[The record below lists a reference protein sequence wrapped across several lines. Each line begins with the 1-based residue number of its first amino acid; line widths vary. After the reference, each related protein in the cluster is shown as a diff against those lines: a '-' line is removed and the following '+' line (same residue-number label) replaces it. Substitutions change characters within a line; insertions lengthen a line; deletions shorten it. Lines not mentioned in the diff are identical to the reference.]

1 MGINWVGIERGY
13 KAFKENEERKE
24 DRAYRRKQ
32 QERLDEEFKEGKFLR
47 RSKTLLDYLGPR
59 GSSISVDS
67 AKFAEIKRAV
77 GDVEGAN
84 DYLAKLAA
92 SPYAVDTVHAALKA
106 RQDATETE
114 LTGQELLDNVVLI
127 AENYGTE
134 SWKKQYEEGRSIYEI
149 LLQDPEKLLDDEY
162 YTGVLGRIGALDDV
176 VKPTVGVQITPGFT
190 SKLTEEMMKLQVK
203 QFDDALEM
211 YANNLKDQG
220 VQGEFDNELDTALAA
235 FEEGS
240 KTKLRKSL
248 GPIVLYQLQQQG
260 DRLWKP
266 GLSGNL
272 KPFTIESEEIQNL
285 KQAAQTSARQEAIR
299 KFDEIYGPGSAEI
312 ILGM

>member
-1 MGINWVGIERGY
+1 MGFWQGVDTGY
-13 KAFKENEERKE
+13 QRALERKE
-24 DRAYRRKQ
+24 REEDREYRRKQ
-32 QERLDEEFKEGKFLR
+32 QDRLDEEFRESKFLR

-59 GSSISVDS
+59 GSRISVDS
-67 AKFAEIKRAV
+67 AKFAEIKRAI
-77 GDVEGAN
+77 GDIEGAN

-134 SWKKQYEEGRSIYEI
+134 NWKKQYEEGRSIYEI

-162 YTGVLGRIGALDDV
+162 YTGILGRIGALDDV

-190 SKLTEEMMKLQVK
+190 SKLTTEMMKLQVS

-220 VQGEFDNELDTALAA
+220 VQGEFNNKLDKALYA
-235 FEEGS
+235 FQDGS
-240 KTKLRKSL
+240 KTQLRQFL
-248 GPIVLYQLQQQG
+248 GPIVLYQLLQQG

-272 KPFTIESEEIQNL
+272 KPFMLENEDIQKL
-285 KQAAQTSARQEAIR
+285 KQAAETDRREEAIQDFDL
-299 KFDEIYGPGSAEI
+299 KFGPGSAEI

>member
-1 MGINWVGIERGY
+1 MGMWAGIERGY
-13 KAFKENEERKE
+13 ATHEAKQADREDREYKRRREERLE
-24 DRAYRRKQ
+24 
-32 QERLDEEFKEGKFLR
+32 EEFNESKFLR

-59 GSSISVDS
+59 GSRISVDS
-67 AKFAEIKRAV
+67 AKFAEIKRAI
-77 GDVEGAN
+77 GDIEGAN
-84 DYLAKLAA
+84 DYLAKLAV

-106 RQDATETE
+106 RQDATQTE

-134 SWKKQYEEGRSIYEI
+134 NWKKQYEEGRNIYEI

-162 YTGVLGRIGALDDV
+162 YTGILGRIGALDDV

-190 SKLTEEMMKLQVK
+190 SKLTVPIRKQQVE
-203 QFDDALEM
+203 QFDNALEL

-220 VQGEFDNELDTALAA
+220 VQGEFDPKLDKALEA
-235 FEEGS
+235 FKDGS
-240 KTKLRKSL
+240 KTELRKFL
-248 GPIVLYQLQQQG
+248 GPIVLHQLIQSG
-260 DRLWKP
+260 DSLWKP
-266 GLSGNL
+266 GLSGIL
-272 KPFTIESEEIQNL
+272 KPFTLESEEIQNL
-285 KQAAQTSARQEAIR
+285 KQAAETSAREEAIR

>member
-1 MGINWVGIERGY
+1 MVNWVGIQQGY
-13 KAFKENEERKE
+13 AAFKEAEERKE
-24 DRAYRRKQ
+24 DRAYKRKQ
-32 QERLDEEFKEGKFLR
+32 QDRLDEEFKEGKFLR

-67 AKFAEIKRAV
+67 AKFAEIKRAI

-134 SWKKQYEEGRSIYEI
+134 SWKKQYEEGRSIYDI

-190 SKLTEEMMKLQVK
+190 SKLTTDMMKLQVS

-220 VQGEFDNELDTALAA
+220 VQGEFDDKLDTALNA
-235 FEEGS
+235 FKDGS
-240 KTKLRKSL
+240 KTQLRQFL
-248 GPIVLYQLQQQG
+248 GPIVLYQLQQQD

-272 KPFTIESEEIQNL
+272 KPFRLQNEDIQKL
-285 KQAAQTSARQEAIR
+285 KQAAETDRREEAIR
-299 KFDEIYGPGSAEI
+299 DFDLKFGPGSAEI